1 MSQLN
6 DQELI
11 NELVKRFD
19 ETKKALSE
27 VQKLNEE
34 LKQVNKKLEDS
45 EALKSHFVSNIT
57 NEIINP
63 FASILALSKNILSVD
78 KENWKKVITMVSHIY
93 TEAFHLDFQFRNI
106 FAAAKL
112 EAGEVVPEILNVDV
126 ITLIDS
132 IIESFNYLA
141 KKKSIGI
148 ELKKEFN
155 KAETKNILFKTDPEK
170 LRLIVSNLL
179 SNAIKF
185 SFEKSRI
192 VVRLWKSD
200 KYLMISVQ
208 DFGSGISDENQK
220 VIFDRFKKLN
230 SGIDSINRGHG
241 LGLSV
246 NKAMIDLL
254 GGKIDVE
261 TEINKGSIFTVSIP
275 EYEGEITGIAY
286 DDNEFFFNSD
296 EINLSGN
303 DNEEV
308 F

>member
-34 LKQVNKKLEDS
+34 LKEVNKKLEES
-45 EALKSHFVSNIT
+45 ESMKSHFISNIT

-63 FASILALSKNILSVD
+63 FASILALSKNILSVE

-126 ITLIDS
+126 SSLVES
-132 IIESFNYLA
+132 IIESFSHLA
-141 KKKSIGI
+141 KKKFIGI
-148 ELKKEFN
+148 ELKNDLKEE
-155 KAETKNILFKTDPEK
+155 KSKIVLFKTDPEK
-170 LRLIVSNLL
+170 LRLIISNLL
-179 SNAIKF
+179 SNAINF

-192 VVRLWKSD
+192 IIKIWK
-200 KYLMISVQ
+200 I
-208 DFGSGISDENQK
+208 
-220 VIFDRFKKLN
+220 
-230 SGIDSINRGHG
+230 IN
-241 LGLSV
+241 
-246 NKAMIDLL
+246 
-254 GGKIDVE
+254 
-261 TEINKGSIFTVSIP
+261 
-275 EYEGEITGIAY
+275 
-286 DDNEFFFNSD
+286 
-296 EINLSGN
+296 
-303 DNEEV
+303 
-308 F
+308 

>member
-34 LKQVNKKLEDS
+34 LKGVNKKLEES
-45 EALKSHFVSNIT
+45 EAMKGHFISNIT

-63 FASILALSKNILSVD
+63 FASILALSKNILSVE
-78 KENWKKVITMVSHIY
+78 KENWKKAITMISHIY

-112 EAGEVVPEILNVDV
+112 EAGEVVPEILNVEINSLIESV
-126 ITLIDS
+126 ID
-132 IIESFNYLA
+132 SFNYLA
-141 KKKSIGI
+141 KKKNIAI
-148 ELKKEFN
+148 ELTKDFKEEKN
-155 KAETKNILFKTDPEK
+155 KVALFKTDPEK
-170 LRLIVSNLL
+170 LRLIISNLL
-179 SNAIKF
+179 SNAINF

-192 VVRLWKSD
+192 IVRIWKSENF
-200 KYLMISVQ
+200 LMISVQ
-208 DFGSGISDENQK
+208 DFGTGISVENQK
-220 VIFDRFKKLN
+220 VIFDRFKKLS

-254 GGKIDVE
+254 GGKIDIE
-261 TEINKGSIFTVSIP
+261 TELNKGSVFTVSIP
-275 EYEGEITGIAY
+275 EYEGEITGIAF

-296 EINLSGN
+296 EVKMSGN
-303 DNEEV
+303 DKEEV